1 MMIEFCSLVM
11 LKLMLMQDMLLNEF
25 KQLVPHFTLTHKGC
39 AAQHSGNG
47 LVPFFRRPL
56 LYIGCIRSTLH
67 NVGIYLR
74 RIFWQKFFSS
84 KIPSWKNVTRSIS
97 SNDVL

>member
-47 LVPFFRRPL
+47 LVPFFRRSL

-67 NVGIYLR
+67 NVGIFFAAHFLAE
-74 RIFWQKFFSS
+74 IFLQQ
-84 KIPSWKNVTRSIS
+84 NSI
-97 SNDVL
+97 LEKCQ